1 MNFFFNKL
9 GKSNS
14 KSSHDSE
21 AVYVG
26 VVGARFEHPNRMEW
40 QEIILEEDL
49 KKTDDG
55 NENDFIAKLF
65 KDFYKSKIQQGPEKF
80 LDLQRNQRKFNAS
93 IYRERIAI
101 SAETYLLE
109 ANERGKFKNSK
120 VHVVVVGLGLGVWQI
135 CSQQVC
141 LSLTEI

>member
-1 MNFFFNKL
+1 M
-9 GKSNS
+9 
-14 KSSHDSE
+14 
-21 AVYVG
+21 
-26 VVGARFEHPNRMEW
+26 VGARFEHPNRMEW

-49 KKTDDG
+49 KKTYDG
-55 NENDFIAKLF
+55 NENDGIAKLF
-65 KDFYKSKIQQGPEKF
+65 NDFYKTKIQQGPEKL
-80 LDLQRNQRKFNAS
+80 LDLQRNQRKFNVS

-135 CSQQVC
+135 CAQQVC
-141 LSLTEI
+141 LFLCETELKIF

>member
-1 MNFFFNKL
+1 
-9 GKSNS
+9 
-14 KSSHDSE
+14 
-21 AVYVG
+21 
-26 VVGARFEHPNRMEW
+26 MEW

-49 KKTDDG
+49 KKTDG
-55 NENDFIAKLF
+55 NENDVIAKLF
-65 KDFYKSKIQQGPEKF
+65 KDFYKSKIIVQGPEKF

-109 ANERGKFKNSK
+109 ANERGKFKNLK
-120 VHVVVVGLGLGVWQI
+120 VHAVVVGLGLGVWQI

-141 LSLTEI
+141 LFLSEIEPKIF

>member
-49 KKTDDG
+49 KKTDG
-55 NENDFIAKLF
+55 NENDVIAKLF

-109 ANERGKFKNSK
+109 ANERGKFKNLK
-120 VHVVVVGLGLGVWQI
+120 VHAVVVGLGLGVWQI
-135 CSQQVC
+135 CAQQVC
-141 LSLTEI
+141 FLFI

>member
-1 MNFFFNKL
+1 MLSKFFSIFDFFFNNL

-49 KKTDDG
+49 KKTDG
-55 NENDFIAKLF
+55 NEMILYLKRTL
-65 KDFYKSKIQQGPEKF
+65 KI
-80 LDLQRNQRKFNAS
+80 
-93 IYRERIAI
+93 
-101 SAETYLLE
+101 
-109 ANERGKFKNSK
+109 
-120 VHVVVVGLGLGVWQI
+120 
-135 CSQQVC
+135 
-141 LSLTEI
+141 